1 MCGDCLMDD
10 LYDLSM
16 EMEILREMYAAQLA
30 KFCTLFEEK
39 GIDYEKDM
47 DNKWVKLL
55 SETQKRYHSILK
67 IRTFAEAEELYK
79 QRDIVDALLE
89 EKLHGK

>member
-1 MCGDCLMDD
+1 MDD

-30 KFCTLFEEK
+30 KFCRLFDEK
-39 GIDYEKDM
+39 GIDYEKDT

-55 SETQKRYHSILK
+55 RETQDRYHSILK
-67 IRTFAEAEELYK
+67 IRTFKEAEELYK
-79 QRDIVDALLE
+79 QRDIVNALLAE
-89 EKLHGK
+89 ELHEKE